1 MAFLKASRSFLV
13 RSASWER
20 APFLAF
26 SASRAR
32 ESRLASSERAWI
44 RASRA
49 RTSRARCQR

>member
-1 MAFLKASRSFLV
+1 MASLRASSSFLV

-32 ESRLASSERAWI
+32 ESRLASWERAWSL
-44 RASRA
+44 ASRA